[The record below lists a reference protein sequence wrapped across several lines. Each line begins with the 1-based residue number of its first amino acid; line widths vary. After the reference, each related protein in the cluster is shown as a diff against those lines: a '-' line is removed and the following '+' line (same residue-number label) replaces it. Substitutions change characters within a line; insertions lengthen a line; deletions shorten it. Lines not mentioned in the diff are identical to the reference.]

1 VRTLA
6 LILPL
11 SQILTLSRYT
21 KADNSVIVPTDTQ
34 KQTAY
39 IVAKQNHVET
49 PEMYAALLAQH
60 FIDRYPHIHG
70 ATANVIQ
77 HRWTR
82 MNVDDKPHPHSF
94 ARDGAETRIVEAVAV
109 RGKGISVKG
118 GIKDLLVL
126 KSTGSAFYGYD
137 TTDKYTI
144 LPETNDRILSTA
156 VNCCWVYKMF
166 DNLDA
171 VKSAESKF
179 NPAFDK
185 ARKIT
190 MDTFAKEESPSVQNT
205 MYKMSEQILE
215 AVPEVDIVDYTLPN
229 KHYFEIST
237 WRTLAFRIVMTLTQ
251 EQICLGSKGS
261 RTQARTRRS
270 MHPNQ
275 TLMGSSTAW

>member
-1 VRTLA
+1 
-6 LILPL
+6 
-11 SQILTLSRYT
+11 
-21 KADNSVIVPTDTQ
+21 VIVPTDTQ

-39 IVAKQNHVET
+39 IVAKQNHIDT
-49 PEMYAALLAQH
+49 PEMYAAILAQH

-82 MNVDDKPHPHSF
+82 MTVDEKPHPHSF
-94 ARDGAETRIVEAVAV
+94 ARDGAETRIVEAAAV
-109 RGKGISVKG
+109 RGKGIWIKG

-156 VNCCWVYKMF
+156 VNCGWVYKRF
-166 DNLDA
+166 DSIDA
-171 VKSAESKF
+171 VKAAESKF
-179 NPAFDK
+179 NPAFEH

-190 MDTFAKEESPSVQNT
+190 METFAKEESPSVQNT

-215 AVPEVDIVDYTLPN
+215 AVPEVDIVDYQLPN

-237 WRTLAFRIVMTLTQ
+237 WRVLIPPIMMPLTY

-261 RTQARTRRS
+261 RIQARTQRS
-270 MHPNQ
+270 MHPNL
-275 TLMGSSTAW
+275 TLMGSFAAW

>member
-1 VRTLA
+1 MSLC
-6 LILPL
+6 L
-11 SQILTLSRYT
+11 SQPLTLSRYT
-21 KADNSVIVPTDTQ
+21 KADNAVIVPTDTQ

-39 IVAKQNHVET
+39 IVAKQNHVDT
-49 PEMYAALLAQH
+49 PEMYAAILAQH
-60 FIDRYPHIHG
+60 FIDRYPHIHV
-70 ATANVIQ
+70 ATANVTQ

-82 MNVDDKPHPHSF
+82 MTVDEKPHPHSF
-94 ARDGAETRIVEAVAV
+94 ARDGAETRIVQAIAS

-137 TTDKYTI
+137 TADKYTI

-156 VNCCWVYKMF
+156 VNCGWLYKQF
-166 DNLDA
+166 DSIDA

-179 NPAFDK
+179 NPAFEK

-215 AVPEVDIVDYTLPN
+215 AVPEVAAVDYTLPN

-237 WRTLAFRIVMTLTQ
+237 WKILLVPLMMTLIQ
-251 EQICLGSKGS
+251 KQICLGSKGLRTRA
-261 RTQARTRRS
+261 RTQRS
-270 MHPNQ
+270 MHRSLI
-275 TLMGSSTAW
+275 LMGSFTA